1 MSSCIQQT
9 TLAGLL
15 RPARIRH
22 TVYNCTGYD
31 YDTVPRRRLLLT
43 TVALGL
49 ASLAGCSSETSGP
62 QATDET
68 ASNEPD
74 PTNATN
80 EQPDDAAE
88 PRVAVFN
95 ITAAENT
102 TYLTNETITPTA
114 TVENTGNVTGTQ
126 RVELIYNGTVL
137 KTEELEL
144 APGDEHTVTTEQ
156 TPETF
161 ELGANEVTVV
171 TEQDE
176 TVFSITIERAG
187 PGVDAIDIVQH
198 ELVVD
203 QGYSTNVYV
212 EGSAAN
218 NANQAAATIELT
230 VHLYDS
236 NGARTGR
243 YTDEVTSLAANAET
257 EFSVDILK
265 DPDEF
270 EEYKI
275 SVTSVE
281 Y

>member
-1 MSSCIQQT
+1 
-9 TLAGLL
+9 
-15 RPARIRH
+15 
-22 TVYNCTGYD
+22 
-31 YDTVPRRRLLLT
+31 VPPRRLLLT

-62 QATDET
+62 QATDES
-68 ASNEPD
+68 ADNEPES
-74 PTNATN
+74 TNATN
-80 EQPDDAAE
+80 EQPADAAE

-114 TVENTGNVTGTQ
+114 TVENTGNATATQ
-126 RVELIYNGTVL
+126 RVELLYNGTVL

-144 APGDEHTVTTEQ
+144 APGDEYTITTEQ
-156 TPETF
+156 TPEMF
-161 ELGANEVTVV
+161 ELGANNVTVA

-176 TVFSITIERAG
+176 TAFFVTIERAG
-187 PGVDAIDIVQH
+187 PGLDAIDIVQH

-212 EGSAAN
+212 EGSVAN
-218 NANQAAATIELT
+218 NADQAAATIEIT
-230 VHLYDS
+230 VRLYDS
-236 NGARTGR
+236 NGTQTGR
-243 YTDEVTSLAANAET
+243 YTDEVTSLAANTET
-257 EFSVDILK
+257 DFFVDIHK

-270 EEYKI
+270 EEYES

>member
-1 MSSCIQQT
+1 
-9 TLAGLL
+9 
-15 RPARIRH
+15 
-22 TVYNCTGYD
+22 
-31 YDTVPRRRLLLT
+31 VPRRRLLLT

-62 QATDET
+62 QATDES

-74 PTNATN
+74 STNATN

-144 APGDEHTVTTEQ
+144 APGDEHTITTEQ

-161 ELGANEVTVV
+161 ELGTNEVTVV

-176 TVFSITIERAG
+176 TAFSITIERAG

-198 ELVVD
+198 ELVVE

-212 EGSAAN
+212 EGSVAN

-230 VHLYDS
+230 VYLYDS
-236 NGARTGR
+236 NGTQTGR
-243 YTDEVTSLAANAET
+243 YTDEVTSLAANTET
-257 EFSVDILK
+257 EFFVDILK
-265 DPDEF
+265 NPDEF